1 MTILA
6 SPSRIIVK
14 SLMSHVPNVPDWENP
29 KMVPLQIVDKTAFC
43 DIEKAKMLKC

>member
-1 MTILA
+1 M
-6 SPSRIIVK
+6 
-14 SLMSHVPNVPDWENP
+14 SLQNNRKKLNVPCPKCPRWENP